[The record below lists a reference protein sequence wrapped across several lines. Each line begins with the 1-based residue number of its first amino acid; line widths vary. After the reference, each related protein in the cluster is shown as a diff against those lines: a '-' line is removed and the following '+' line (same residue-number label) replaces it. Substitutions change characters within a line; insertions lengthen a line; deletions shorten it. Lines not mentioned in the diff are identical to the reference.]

1 MTIKKRP
8 GRLASAAV
16 AMAAALAVAACG
28 GGGEPA
34 ATGGTSSA
42 PNEKIT
48 LTLQTFGGG
57 TNFGYKAAV
66 DKWNQE
72 HPNIQVKYTNLT
84 PDFENQYWPQ
94 MLNWLQAGKGAG
106 DVIGIDEAGMGL
118 AKARP
123 QFFTD
128 LGQYGLQSRQGDFPA
143 WKWENGINAE
153 GKLFALGTDV
163 GGMAVAYRKDLFEKA
178 GLPTDREEVA
188 KLWATWDDFIETG
201 KKFQEKVP
209 DTKFIDG
216 LNTWFN
222 VVLSQ
227 EAAKNG
233 DVSYYSKDNQLIVE
247 SNPAVR
253 SAFDFAT
260 KVNSAGISAKLR
272 NFQDPWFAGMRQ
284 GAFATVGAPG
294 WMLGVIQGT
303 ITEDGEKPDQGKGQW
318 DVATAPGGGG
328 GNWGGSWLAVPKQ
341 SQHPKEAAELLS
353 YLTSPEAQLLAFKEG
368 GNLPSTIPAQ
378 DSPDLQSAVNEWF
391 SGAPLGAIY
400 GPSVKSLPPI
410 FLGEKHSQ
418 TKAEVENVIL
428 GMDEGSIPVGQAWQ
442 RFIDEAKKVADG

>member
-1 MTIKKRP
+1 MMINKRH
-8 GRLASAAV
+8 GRLAAVAV
-16 AMAAALAVAACG
+16 AMAATLAATAACG
-28 GGGEPA
+28 GSDAPA
-34 ATGGTSSA
+34 TTDGTKA
-42 PNEKIT
+42 ADEKIT

-66 DKWNQE
+66 EKWNQE
-72 HPNIQVKYTNLT
+72 HPNVQVKYNNLT

-106 DVIGIDEAGMGL
+106 DVIGIDEGGMGL

-128 LGQYGLQSRQGDFPA
+128 LSQYGLDSRKADFPA
-143 WKWENGINAE
+143 WKWENGVNTE

-163 GGMAVAYRKDLFEKA
+163 GGMAVAYRKDLFKKA

-188 KLWATWDDFIETG
+188 KLWSTWDDFIATG
-201 KKFQEKVP
+201 KKFQEKVK
-209 DTKFIDG
+209 DVKFVDG

-233 DVSYYSKDNQLIVE
+233 NVSYYDKENKLIVDT
-247 SNPAVR
+247 NPAVK
-253 SAFDFAT
+253 SAFDFAS
-260 KVNSAGISAKLR
+260 KVNEAGISAKLR
-272 NFQDPWFAGMRQ
+272 NFQDPWTAGMKK
-284 GAFATVGAPG
+284 GAFATMGAPG
-294 WMLGVIQGT
+294 WMLGVIQGN
-303 ITEDGEKPDQGKGQW
+303 ITENGEKPDQGKGQW
-318 DVATAPGGGG
+318 DVAAVPGGS

-341 SQHPKEAAELLS
+341 SQHPKEAAELAS

-378 DSPDLQSAVNEWF
+378 DSPELQGAVNDWF
-391 SGAPLGAIY
+391 SGAPLGEIF
-400 GPSVKSLPPI
+400 GPSIKTLPPI

-418 TKAEVENVIL
+418 TKTEVENVVL
-428 GMDEGSIPVGQAWQ
+428 GMDDGSIPADQAWQ
-442 RFIDEAKKVADG
+442 KFIDEAKKVAEG

>member
-1 MTIKKRP
+1 MT
-8 GRLASAAV
+8 
-16 AMAAALAVAACG
+16 AACG
-28 GGGEPA
+28 GGGEETA
-34 ATGGTSSA
+34 GGGSSSA
-42 PNEKIT
+42 PAEKIT

-66 DKWNQE
+66 EKWNAE
-72 HPNIQVKYTNLT
+72 HPNIQVKYNNLT
-84 PDFENQYWPQ
+84 PDFENTYWPQ

-106 DVIGIDEAGMGL
+106 DVIGIDEGGMGL

-128 LGQYGLQSRQGDFPA
+128 LSQYGLLNRQNDFPA

-163 GGMAVAYRKDLFEKA
+163 GGMSVCYRKDLFEKA

-188 KLWATWDDFIETG
+188 KLWPTWDDFIATG
-201 KKFQEKVP
+201 QKFQEKVT
-209 DTKFIDG
+209 DVKFVDG

-233 DVSYYSKDNQLIVE
+233 NISYYTKDNQLAVE
-247 SNPAVR
+247 TNPAVKA
-253 SAFDFAT
+253 AFDFAV
-260 KVNSAGISAKLR
+260 KVKQAGISAKLR
-272 NFQDPWFAGMRQ
+272 NFQDPWLAGMRK
-284 GAFATVGAPG
+284 GAFATVGCPG
-294 WMLGVIQGT
+294 WMLGVVQGT
-303 ITEDGEKPDQGKGQW
+303 VTEDGKNADAGKGQW
-318 DVATAPGGGG
+318 DVATVPGGS

-341 SQHPKEAAELLS
+341 TKHPKEAAELLN
-353 YLTSPEAQLLAFKEG
+353 YLTSPEAQLMAFKEG

-378 DSPDLQSAVNEWF
+378 DSPELQNAVNEWF
-391 SGAPLGAIY
+391 SNAPIGKIF

-410 FLGEKHSQ
+410 YLGEKHSQ

-428 GMDEGSIPVGQAWQ
+428 GMDDGSIPVDQAWQ
-442 RFIDEAKKVADG
+442 RFISEAKKVAEG

>member
-1 MTIKKRP
+1 MIDKRR
-8 GRLASAAV
+8 GRLAAAAAV
-16 AMAAALAVAACG
+16 MVTALGATAAC

-34 ATGGTSSA
+34 ATTGGGSGA
-42 PNEKIT
+42 PAEKIT

-66 DKWNQE
+66 EKWNNE
-72 HPNIQVKYTNLT
+72 HPNVQVKYSNLT

-128 LGQYGLQSRQGDFPA
+128 LGQYGLRSRQADFPA
-143 WKWENGINAE
+143 WKWENGVNTE

-163 GGMAVAYRKDLFEKA
+163 GGMSVCYRKDLFEKA
-178 GLPTDREEVA
+178 GLPSDRA
-188 KLWATWDDFIETG
+188 KVSELWPTWDDFIKTG
-201 KKFQEKVP
+201 QDFQKKVP
-209 DTKFIDG
+209 DVKFLDG

-222 VVLSQ
+222 VALSQ
-227 EAAKNG
+227 ETAKNG
-233 DVSYYSKDNQLIVE
+233 NVSYYDKQNNLIVE
-247 SNPAVR
+247 TNPAVKT
-253 SAFDFAT
+253 AFDFAV
-260 KVNSAGISAKLR
+260 KVNEAGISAKLR
-272 NFQDPWFAGMRQ
+272 NFQDPWLAGMRK
-284 GAFATVGAPG
+284 GAFATLGCPG
-294 WMLGVIQGT
+294 WMLGVVQGT
-303 ITEDGEKPDQGKGQW
+303 VTEDGKNPDAGKGQW
-318 DVATAPGGGG
+318 DVAAVPGGS

-341 SQHPKEAAELLS
+341 TKHPKEAAELAS
-353 YLTSPEAQLLAFKEG
+353 YLTGPEAQLLAFKEG

-378 DSPDLQSAVNEWF
+378 ESPELAGAENEWF
-391 SGAPLGAIY
+391 SGAPIGEIF
-400 GPSVKSLPPI
+400 GPSVKTLPPI

-428 GMDEGSIPVGQAWQ
+428 GMDDGSIPVSQGWT
-442 RFIDEAKKVADG
+442 RFIGEAKKVADG